1 MSGSSDEFE
10 QIEVKTTS
18 EAPSERAA
26 SPSPSDT
33 SSADTETAADD
44 DKKDG
49 ARIEI
54 RFGKRNEPFYFLASA
69 SSARICYNGATFAC
83 AKDLLDSVRL
93 EAEHGVQ
100 QATGSPTPSAD
111 IGSTQ
116 VSNDQVRKLDLMR
129 EIQRLKFSQNAQ
141 LRARLLQTDDMVL
154 IHHDDKDT
162 FWGVDKDGQGHN
174 HLGQI
179 LMDLRCAL
187 RMDAAPALLLSAYKA
202 HSKTSSALW
211 PGSYKA
217 HPKISFALWSGAYDA
232 REWYQ
237 SDSTG
242 SYLTGLEVSPALET
256 MDASHPVFL
265 HGLAHGGAPWQLD
278 AIIQVQNGYEEGVS
292 LKWSHKGAQY
302 CRENTRHL
310 SSSDSIRTLMRESC
324 RSFALYRIT
333 LQLPTQ
339 PGEWWTEATLSW
351 TSSSSSSMNSSTFDI
366 TATVTKEHHTSF
378 VHKRAG

>member
-44 DKKDG
+44 GKKDD

-54 RFGKRNEPFYFLASA
+54 RFGKRNEPFYFLAS
-69 SSARICYNGATFAC
+69 SSPAHICFNGATFAC

-93 EAEHGVQ
+93 EAEPGVQ
-100 QATGSPTPSAD
+100 QATGSPTSSED
-111 IGSTQ
+111 IASTQ
-116 VSNDQVRKLDLMR
+116 VSNDQVRKLDLMP

-187 RMDAAPALLLSAYKA
+187 QMDAAPALLLSAHKA
-202 HSKTSSALW
+202 HPKTSSALW
-211 PGSYKA
+211 
-217 HPKISFALWSGAYDA
+217 SGAYNA
-232 REWYQ
+232 RQWYQ
-237 SDSTG
+237 SGSTG
-242 SYLTGLEVSPALET
+242 SSLTGLVVSPSLET
-256 MDASHPVFL
+256 MDASHPAFL
-265 HGLAHGGAPWQLD
+265 HGVAHGGAPWQLD
-278 AIIQVQNGYEEGVS
+278 VIIQVQNGYEEGVS
-292 LKWSHKGAQY
+292 LEWRHKGA
-302 CRENTRHL
+302 RDFSESTRRL
-310 SSSDSIRTLMRESC
+310 SASDSIRTLMREN
-324 RSFALYRIT
+324 RRTFALYRIT

>member
-44 DKKDG
+44 GKKDD

-54 RFGKRNEPFYFLASA
+54 RFGKRSEPFYFLASA

-83 AKDLLDSVRL
+83 AEDLLKEVQL
-93 EAEHGVQ
+93 EAEPGVQ
-100 QATGSPTPSAD
+100 QATGSPTPSED
-111 IGSTQ
+111 IASTQ
-116 VSNDQVRKLDLMR
+116 VSNDQVRKLNLMR

-141 LRARLLQTDDMVL
+141 LQARLLQTDDMVL

-202 HSKTSSALW
+202 HPTTSSAFW
-211 PGSYKA
+211 SS
-217 HPKISFALWSGAYDA
+217 HPDDTTQ
-232 REWYQ
+232 WYQ

-242 SYLTGLEVSPALET
+242 SYLSGLVVSPALET
-256 MDASHPVFL
+256 MDASHPAFL

-278 AIIQVQNGYEEGVS
+278 VIIQVQNGYEDGVS
-292 LKWSHKGAQY
+292 LKWSHKGARY
-302 CRENTRHL
+302 FWENTRRL
-310 SSSDSIRTLMRESC
+310 SASDSIRTLMRENR

-339 PGEWWTEATLSW
+339 PGEWQTNATLSW